1 MTSPDKS
8 DDIAKFLED
17 ITPEEHV
24 VLKQKFGITL
34 SKNSSPE
41 ELVEAFSKITHEK
54 IRNIEREA
62 LTRLRGKGAPDE
74 SK

>member
-1 MTSPDKS
+1 MMSQDKS
-8 DDIAKFLED
+8 DDISKFLED

-24 VLKQKFGITL
+24 ILKQKFDITL

-41 ELVEAFSKITHEK
+41 ELVEAIRKITHEK

-62 LTRLRGKGAPDE
+62 LKKLRGKGAPDE